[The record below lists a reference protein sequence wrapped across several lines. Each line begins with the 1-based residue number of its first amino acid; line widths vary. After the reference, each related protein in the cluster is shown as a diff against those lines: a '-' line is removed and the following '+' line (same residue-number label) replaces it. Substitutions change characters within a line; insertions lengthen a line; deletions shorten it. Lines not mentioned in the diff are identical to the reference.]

1 LTVKIYFPSLIFVFK
16 KTPHNSIMSKLLPN
30 RKNTVRR
37 VLKGYKV
44 DAKKHLL
51 MDQIQKKR

>member
-1 LTVKIYFPSLIFVFK
+1 
-16 KTPHNSIMSKLLPN
+16 MSKLLPN